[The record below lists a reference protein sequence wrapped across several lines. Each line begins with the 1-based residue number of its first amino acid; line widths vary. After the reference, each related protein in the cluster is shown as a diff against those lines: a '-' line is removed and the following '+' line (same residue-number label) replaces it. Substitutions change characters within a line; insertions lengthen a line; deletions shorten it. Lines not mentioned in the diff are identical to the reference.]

1 MNLTVY
7 TDGGALN
14 NPGPAASAYLIY
26 QGKKLL
32 FKDALSIG
40 TASNN
45 VAEYTALIMAL
56 KKIEE
61 MKKTSSISSITCLAD
76 SKLLVMQM
84 QGLYKIK
91 HVDMKRLHT
100 EVKILEMRLGF
111 IPTYKHIPR
120 EKNEEAD
127 DLVKSVLLP

>member
-32 FKDALSIG
+32 FKDAKSIG
-40 TASNN
+40 DASNN
-45 VAEYTALIMAL
+45 VAEYTALIMAF
-56 KKIEE
+56 KKIED
-61 MKKTSSISSITCLAD
+61 MKKTSSVSSITCLAD

-84 QGLYKIK
+84 RGLYKIK
-91 HVDMKRLHT
+91 HPDMKRLHA
-100 EVKILEMRLGF
+100 EAKILEMQLGVV
-111 IPTYKHIPR
+111 PSYKHIPR

-127 DLVKSVLLP
+127 ALVKSVLLP

>member
-32 FKDALSIG
+32 FKEVISIG
-40 TASNN
+40 NASNN
-45 VAEYTALIMAL
+45 VAEYTALIMAF

-61 MKKTSSISSITCLAD
+61 MKKTSSVLSITCLAD
-76 SKLLVMQM
+76 SKLLVMQVR
-84 QGLYKIK
+84 GLYKIK
-91 HVDMKRLHT
+91 HPDMRRLYS
-100 EVKILEMRLGF
+100 EVKVLEMSLGL
-111 IPTYKHIPR
+111 IPSYKHVPR
-120 EKNEEAD
+120 EQNEEAD
-127 DLVKSVLLP
+127 ALVKSVLLP

>member
-120 EKNEEAD
+120 EK
-127 DLVKSVLLP
+127 K

>member
-32 FKDALSIG
+32 FKNVLSIG
-40 TASNN
+40 KASNN
-45 VAEYTALIMAL
+45 VAEYTALIMAF

-61 MKKTSSISSITCLAD
+61 IKKTVSISSITCLAD

-84 QGLYKIK
+84 RGFYKIK
-91 HVDMKRLHT
+91 HPDMKRLHI
-100 EVKILEMRLGF
+100 EAKILEMQLGVV
-111 IPTYKHIPR
+111 PSYRHIPR

-127 DLVKSVLLP
+127 SLVKSILLP

>member
-32 FKDALSIG
+32 YKNALSIG
-40 TASNN
+40 VASNN
-45 VAEYTALIMAL
+45 VAEYSALIMAL
-56 KKIEE
+56 KKIDE
-61 MKKTSSISSITCLAD
+61 MKKNHSFSSITCLAD

-84 QGLYKIK
+84 RGLYKIK
-91 HVDMKRLHT
+91 HPDMKRLHA
-100 EVKILEMRLGF
+100 EAKILELGLRVV
-111 IPTYKHIPR
+111 PVYKHIPR

-127 DLVKSVLLP
+127 ALVKSILCP

>member
-14 NPGPAASAYLIY
+14 NPGPAASAFLIY

-32 FKDALSIG
+32 YKNALSIG
-40 TASNN
+40 VASNN
-45 VAEYTALIMAL
+45 VAEYSALIMAF
-56 KKIEE
+56 KKIGEIKE
-61 MKKTSSISSITCLAD
+61 TQPVSSITCLAD

-84 QGLYKIK
+84 RGLYKIK
-91 HVDMKRLHT
+91 HPDMKRLFT
-100 EVKILEMRLGF
+100 EAKILEMGLGVV
-111 IPTYKHIPR
+111 PTYRHIPR

-127 DLVKSVLLP
+127 ALVKSVLLP

>member
-26 QGKKLL
+26 QGKRLL
-32 FKDALSIG
+32 FKNAAPIG

-61 MKKTSSISSITCLAD
+61 IKKESPVSSITCLAD

-84 QGLYKIK
+84 RGLYKIK
-91 HVDMKRLHT
+91 HPDMKKLHT
-100 EVKILEMRLGF
+100 QAKIIEMGLGVVP
-111 IPTYKHIPR
+111 IYQHIPR

-127 DLVKSVLLP
+127 ALVKSILCP

>member
-32 FKDALSIG
+32 FKDASAIG

-61 MKKTSSISSITCLAD
+61 MKKTSSVSSVTCLAD

-84 QGLYKIK
+84 RGLYKIR
-91 HVDMKRLHT
+91 HPDMKRLHT
-100 EVKILEMRLGF
+100 EAKLLEMRLGVV
-111 IPTYKHIPR
+111 PVYKHIPR

-127 DLVKSVLLP
+127 ALVKSILLP

>member
-32 FKDALSIG
+32 FKNALSIG
-40 TASNN
+40 VASNN

-61 MKKTSSISSITCLAD
+61 IKKTSSISSVTCLAD

-84 QGLYKIK
+84 RGLYKIK
-91 HVDMKRLHT
+91 HPDMRRLHT
-100 EVKILEMRLGF
+100 EAKILEMGLGLVL
-111 IPTYKHIPR
+111 IYRHIPR

-127 DLVKSVLLP
+127 TLVKSILLP

>member
-26 QGKKLL
+26 QGKEL
-32 FKDALSIG
+32 FFKGVSPIG
-40 TASNN
+40 YASNN

-56 KKIEE
+56 KKIVEI
-61 MKKTSSISSITCLAD
+61 KKASSVLSITCLAD

-84 QGLYKIK
+84 NGLYKIK
-91 HVDMKRLHT
+91 HPDMKRLHAEAKFL
-100 EVKILEMRLGF
+100 EVRLGVV
-111 IPTYKHIPR
+111 PVYKHIPR
-120 EKNEEAD
+120 ENNEEAD
-127 DLVKSVLLP
+127 ALVKSILLP

>member
-14 NPGPAASAYLIY
+14 NPGPAASAFLIY

-32 FKDALSIG
+32 FKDALSVG
-40 TASNN
+40 VASNN
-45 VAEYTALIMAL
+45 VAEYTALIMAF

-61 MKKTSSISSITCLAD
+61 MKKTFSISSITCLAD

-84 QGLYKIK
+84 RGLYKIK
-91 HVDMKRLHT
+91 HPDMKRLHT
-100 EVKILEMRLGF
+100 EVKILELRLAVV
-111 IPTYKHIPR
+111 PTYRHIPR

-127 DLVKSVLLP
+127 ALVKRVLLP